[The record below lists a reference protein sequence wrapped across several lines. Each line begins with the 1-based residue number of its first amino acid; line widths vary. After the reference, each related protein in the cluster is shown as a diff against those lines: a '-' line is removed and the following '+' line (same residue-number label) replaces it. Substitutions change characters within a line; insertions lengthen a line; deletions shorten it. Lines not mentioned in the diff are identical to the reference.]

1 MLVLPPKVRSQVTAL
16 GTRSRPLG
24 EARAQQLA
32 AGLVLALVQEARGG
46 GDLVRVV
53 SYYEGLI
60 DREVANRTVTPKA
73 PVAAKRPASAMQPS
87 WADLLPEH
95 S

>member
-1 MLVLPPKVRSQVTAL
+1 
-16 GTRSRPLG
+16 
-24 EARAQQLA
+24 
-32 AGLVLALVQEARGG
+32 VLALVQEARGG

-60 DREVANRTVTPKA
+60 DREVANRTATAKA
-73 PVAAKRPASAMQPS
+73 PAGTKRPAAAMQRA

-95 S
+95 T